1 MTKLLVA
8 ITILMAVSSSAMATA
23 DGCAVVLRTPD
34 GFLALRKGP
43 GTQYPIITRLKPGD
57 SLYADDKPCSDKNP
71 ACGWTH
77 ITGRPGK
84 PLNWDG
90 WVLLKYVKIMG
101 DCPEPDVDP
110 AADHVAC
117 IIGWAGIAL
126 YRDKN
131 LKAEEVYKIAERH
144 CKRIKYNVSPQAA
157 EVNGDMIAELI
168 RPWLKPSN
176 D

>member
-1 MTKLLVA
+1 MKKLLAA
-8 ITILMAVSSSAMATA
+8 IAMLMAVSSSAMATA

-34 GFLALRKGP
+34 GFTLRKGP
-43 GTQYPIITRLKPGD
+43 GIQYPTITRLKPGD
-57 SLYADDKPCSDKNP
+57 FLDADSKPCSDENP
-71 ACGWTH
+71 ACGWIH

-84 PLNWDG
+84 PLSWDG
-90 WVLLKYVKIMG
+90 WVLLKYVKTMG

-144 CKRIKYNVSPQAA
+144 CKHIKYNVSPEAA

-168 RPWLKPSN
+168 RPWFKPAN